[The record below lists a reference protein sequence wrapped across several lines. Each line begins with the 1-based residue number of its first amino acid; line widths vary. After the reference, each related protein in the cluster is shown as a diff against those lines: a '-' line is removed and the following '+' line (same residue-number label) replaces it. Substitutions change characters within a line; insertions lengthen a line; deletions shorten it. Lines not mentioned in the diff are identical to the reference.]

1 MLVSP
6 ICGVVALG
14 GHECFFSEIR
24 ALAPEP
30 EMRQTTSLRVE
41 FGFKEDPNRV
51 SRRTGKDKH
60 AVPNL

>member
-6 ICGVVALG
+6 ICGVLALG
-14 GHECFFSEIR
+14 GHECFCSEIR

-30 EMRQTTSLRVE
+30 EIRQTTSFRVE
-41 FGFKEDPNRV
+41 FGFKEDTNRV
-51 SRRTGKDKH
+51 SRRAGKDKR